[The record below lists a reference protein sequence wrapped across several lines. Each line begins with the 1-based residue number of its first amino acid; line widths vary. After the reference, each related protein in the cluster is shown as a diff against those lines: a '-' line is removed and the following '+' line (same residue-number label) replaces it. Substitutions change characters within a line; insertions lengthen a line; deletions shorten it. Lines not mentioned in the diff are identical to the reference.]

1 MQKLLQKAHED
12 IAQLIFKK
20 EKDFV
25 LSKIDEPRVS
35 DVHRSSR
42 GEKRWDSILPPRSRS
57 LDPRDEASRR
67 EKESRREGTA
77 GETRE
82 RHVRVPSKLC
92 SRTSKRF
99 CVLPRRGVSDPR
111 DYETEFES

>member
-1 MQKLLQKAHED
+1 MHRKEIAWKSQYFSKNFFNFPIQKILKPTYKYKALCFLPSLFLMQKLLQKAHED

-42 GEKRWDSILPPRSRS
+42 GEKRWDSILPP
-57 LDPRDEASRR
+57 
-67 EKESRREGTA
+67 
-77 GETRE
+77 
-82 RHVRVPSKLC
+82 
-92 SRTSKRF
+92 
-99 CVLPRRGVSDPR
+99 
-111 DYETEFES
+111 